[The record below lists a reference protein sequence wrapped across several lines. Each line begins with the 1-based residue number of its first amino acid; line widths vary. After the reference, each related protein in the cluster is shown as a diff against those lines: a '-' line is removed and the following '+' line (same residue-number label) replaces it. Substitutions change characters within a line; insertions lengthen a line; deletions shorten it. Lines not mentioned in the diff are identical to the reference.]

1 MANGEG
7 ELHSEESERL
17 EAIDEI
23 SAETL
28 PHEMPRNRGWKLA
41 LRLAFSVG
49 LVALLIWSLPDASL
63 SDLLPEPTWAALGW
77 ILAAIAILF
86 LAYLMQTLRWYQVSQ
101 TLEMQPEFRRLFSH
115 LLTGEFVSKALP
127 TSFGGDVVR
136 VIRQGNDTDDY
147 ADSFASVSLERL
159 TGWFVLPVLS
169 FIGLFLDTSLLHLGA
184 QTSLILSVNIA
195 TLGALTAIL
204 WLAGHP
210 RGAGRLVDRQGWR
223 RYLGAV
229 HLGVVEFRKSP
240 ASALRVLAT
249 GLGFQ
254 FLQCVSLWACARAL
268 EIPEITIV
276 VCMAF
281 FPPAA
286 ILQNFPLSLGG
297 LGVREVVFVFL
308 FGAIGV
314 SSSDAIALGL
324 LIYMVFIITSLAGAP
339 SFFAGGFTGRSVNSA
354 KSS

>member
-1 MANGEG
+1 MENGEG
-7 ELHSEESERL
+7 EYDSEESERL

-23 SAETL
+23 AAESL
-28 PHEMPRNRGWKLA
+28 PHELPRNKGWKLA
-41 LRLAFSVG
+41 LRVTFSVG
-49 LVALLIWSLPDASL
+49 LVALLIWSLPDTSL
-63 SDLLPEPTWAALGW
+63 SDLVPEPTWATLGW
-77 ILAAIAILF
+77 ILAAIVILF
-86 LAYLMQTLRWYQVSQ
+86 LAYLMQTLRWYQVSR
-101 TLEMQPEFRRLFSH
+101 TLEMQPDFRRLFSH

-136 VIRQGNDTDDY
+136 VIRQGNDADDY

-169 FIGLFLDTSLLHLGA
+169 LIGLLLNTSLLHLGA
-184 QTSLILSVNIA
+184 QTSLILMVDIA

-229 HLGVVEFRKSP
+229 HLGVVEFHKAP

-268 EIPEITIV
+268 KIPEVTIV

-297 LGVREVVFVFL
+297 LGVRELVFVFL

-314 SSSDAIALGL
+314 SNSEAIALGL
-324 LIYMVFIITSLAGAP
+324 LIYMVFIVTSAAGAP
-339 SFFAGGFTGRSVNSA
+339 SFFSGGFTGRSVDSA
-354 KSS
+354 ESG